1 MVILAGK
8 IAGDKSEFGLFTHK
22 KDDSQ
27 KKVVLDALIA
37 HETYTTKDYAQG
49 LENMI
54 ETFLEQYYYG
64 QYSDNEDIYGACFGI
79 AGPVDHGEA
88 RVDRKEFK
96 ATFTEHEF
104 RQKLPYNNVPV
115 SFINDM
121 EAIGYGIFLGN
132 GEDQLKELY
141 PGKSHPNPED
151 RRVLMLVSGG
161 LGQALWYS
169 HDEKKGL
176 KPISSEGG
184 HADFGARIDKDWELL
199 QFLKEL
205 KQEQGD
211 NSPVSY
217 EYVLS
222 APGLTRIYHFFQSLS
237 EWENQP
243 NINDADA
250 IIQAAQEGNPLCKE
264 VLDFFISIWGAQAG
278 NLALTYKAS
287 GGVYIGGIDIPIE
300 ILKEGKFINAF
311 IDKEG
316 NFKAYNEGISV
327 KVFQDNSI
335 VMWGA
340 ARHAIEAGFVT
351 NGRFAIMRANQQKG
365 H

>member
-22 KDDSQ
+22 IDDSR
-27 KKVVLDALIA
+27 KKVMLDSLIA
-37 HETYTTKDYAQG
+37 HEVYTTKDYAQG

-54 ETFLEQYYYG
+54 ETFLGQYYDE
-64 QYSDNEDIYGACFGI
+64 QENIYGACFGI
-79 AGPVDHGEA
+79 AGPVNNGEA
-88 RVDRKEFK
+88 QVDRKEFK
-96 ATFTEHEF
+96 ATFTEHDF
-104 RQKLPYNNVPV
+104 RQKLPYKNVPV

-132 GEDQLKELY
+132 GEDELKELY
-141 PGKSHPNPED
+141 PGKSDPNPKD

-176 KPISSEGG
+176 EPISSEGG
-184 HADFGARIDKDWELL
+184 HTDFGARIDKDWELL
-199 QFLKEL
+199 QFLKKL
-205 KQEQGD
+205 KQEQVD

-222 APGLTRIYHFFQSLS
+222 APGLTRIYCFFQSRP
-237 EWENQP
+237 EWGNQP
-243 NINDADA
+243 NIDNADA

-278 NLALTYKAS
+278 NLALTYKAN

-316 NFKAYNEGISV
+316 NFRTYNEGISV

-351 NGRFAIMRANQQKG
+351 SGRFAIMRANQ
-365 H
+365 

>member
-8 IAGDKSEFGLFTHK
+8 IACDKSEFGLFTHK
-22 KDDSQ
+22 IDNSR
-27 KKVVLDALIA
+27 KKVILDELVARQF
-37 HETYTTKDYAQG
+37 YTTKDYAQG

-54 ETFLEQYYYG
+54 ETFLGQYYDE
-64 QYSDNEDIYGACFGI
+64 QEDIYGACFGI
-79 AGPVDHGEA
+79 AGPVDNGEA
-88 RVDRKEFK
+88 KVDRRDKEFK
-96 ATFTEHEF
+96 EPFTFAEHDF
-104 RQKLPYNNVPV
+104 RQKLPYKNVPV

-132 GEDQLKELY
+132 GEDKLEELY
-141 PGKSHPNPED
+141 HGKSHLNSKD

-176 KPISSEGG
+176 EPISSEGS
-184 HADFGARIDKDWELL
+184 HADFGARTDKDWELL
-199 QFLKEL
+199 RFLKKQ
-205 KQEQGD
+205 KQELGD

-222 APGLTRIYHFFQSLS
+222 APGLIRIYRFFQSLP
-237 EWENQP
+237 EWGNQP
-243 NINDADA
+243 NIDDADA

-278 NLALTYKAS
+278 NLALTYKAN

-316 NFKAYNEGISV
+316 NFRAYNEGISV
-327 KVFQDNSI
+327 KVFKDNSI

-340 ARHAIEAGFVT
+340 AQHAIEAGFVT
-351 NGRFAIMRANQQKG
+351 SGRFAIMRVNQ
-365 H
+365 

>member
-22 KDDSQ
+22 IDDSR
-27 KKVVLDALIA
+27 KKVMLDSLVA
-37 HETYTTKDYAQG
+37 HEVYTTKDYAQG

-54 ETFLEQYYYG
+54 EIFLDRNYDEQ
-64 QYSDNEDIYGACFGI
+64 EHIYGACFGI
-79 AGPVDHGEA
+79 VGQVNNNGEA
-88 RVDRKEFK
+88 QVKRKEFK
-96 ATFTEHEF
+96 ATFTEYDF
-104 RQKLPYNNVPV
+104 RHKLPYKNVPV

-121 EAIGYGIFLGN
+121 DAIGYGIFLGN
-132 GEDQLKELY
+132 GENEVKELY
-141 PGKSHPNPED
+141 PGKSAPNPKG

-176 KPISSEGG
+176 QPISSEEG

-199 QFLKEL
+199 QFLKKL

-222 APGLTRIYHFFQSLS
+222 APGLTRIYHFFQSLP
-237 EWENQP
+237 EWGNQP
-243 NINDADA
+243 NIDDADA

-351 NGRFAIMRANQQKG
+351 RGRFAIMRANQ
-365 H
+365 